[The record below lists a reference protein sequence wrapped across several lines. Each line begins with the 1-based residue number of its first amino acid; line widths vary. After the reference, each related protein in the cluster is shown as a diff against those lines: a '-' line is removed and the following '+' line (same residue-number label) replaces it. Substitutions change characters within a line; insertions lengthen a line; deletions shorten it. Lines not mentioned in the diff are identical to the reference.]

1 MGEMY
6 DAVLKIGDIIAR
18 RNLPV
23 FKTKGLIAI
32 KAGLS
37 LGLITPLTPDDPVK
51 LKKLRD
57 AARDVLQEL
66 V

>member
-1 MGEMY
+1 MY
-6 DAVLKIGDIIAR
+6 DTVLKIGDIIAR

-37 LGLITPLTPDDPVK
+37 LGLVTPLTPDDPVK

>member
-6 DAVLKIGDIIAR
+6 ETVARIGEVIAR

-37 LGLITPLTPDDPVK
+37 LGLVTPLTPDDPVK
-51 LKKLRD
+51 LKKLRE
-57 AARDVLQEL
+57 AAREVLQES

>member
-1 MGEMY
+1 MGELY
-6 DAVLKIGDIIAR
+6 DTVARIGDIIAR

-37 LGLITPLTPDDPVK
+37 LGLVTALTPDDPVK
-51 LKKLRD
+51 LRKLRD
-57 AARDVLQEL
+57 AAREVLQES

>member
-1 MGEMY
+1 MGELY
-6 DAVLKIGDIIAR
+6 DTVARIGDIIAR

-37 LGLITPLTPDDPVK
+37 LGLVTALTPDDPV
-51 LKKLRD
+51 
-57 AARDVLQEL
+57 
-66 V
+66 